1 MVPVDSRGVSR
12 APRYSGTRAG
22 VRSAF
27 TYVAITLYGR
37 LFQVVRLAA
46 GLLTPGSEPARA
58 LQPPALLIGSLD
70 HRVIEPLN
78 DTDQIRPSMTHSLNH
93 PMAQ

>member
-1 MVPVDSRGVSR
+1 
-12 APRYSGTRAG
+12 
-22 VRSAF
+22 
-27 TYVAITLYGR
+27 
-37 LFQVVRLAA
+37 
-46 GLLTPGSEPARA
+46 LLTPGSEPARA

>member
-1 MVPVDSRGVSR
+1 MVPVASRGVSR

-27 TYVAITLYGR
+27 AYVAITLYGR

-93 PMAQ
+93 AMAQ